1 MGVEPTTRLAKSR
14 ITGFEGRE
22 DHRTPFASAVCNKMI
37 TKKFSSCSQ
46 VRQVELFG
54 SGATVVSVE
63 IRATA
68 SCRFEIEGARISDS

>member
-1 MGVEPTTRLAKSR
+1 
-14 ITGFEGRE
+14 
-22 DHRTPFASAVCNKMI
+22 MI